1 MGLPADSKEGFEKI
15 FQDKKLEISPRGSV
29 YSRALACPALP
40 TCGLALAEAE
50 RFLPD
55 LLKDIQG
62 SLDKHGLTE
71 KPPVVRMT
79 GCPNGCARPY
89 SAELAFVGRSAGI
102 YAVYVGGNPEG
113 TRLVQEISDTVPVD
127 QLPTLVDE
135 MFTLWKK
142 DGKQGE
148 SFGDYSNRV
157 GLEPFRALLAD
168 A

>member
-1 MGLPADSKEGFEKI
+1 MSRGLYTPSGQGRGEG
-15 FQDKKLEISPRGSV
+15 GS
-29 YSRALACPALP
+29 LACPALP

-55 LLKDIQG
+55 LLSDIQS
-62 SLDKHGLTE
+62 SLDKHGLSDR
-71 KPPVVRMT
+71 PPVIRMT

-113 TRLVQEISDTVPVD
+113 TRLVQEISDTVAVD
-127 QLPTLVDE
+127 RLSGLVDE

-142 DGKQGE
+142 DGKEGE
-148 SFGDYSNRV
+148 SFGDFSDRI
-157 GLEPFRALLAD
+157 GLEPFKALIAE
-168 A
+168 